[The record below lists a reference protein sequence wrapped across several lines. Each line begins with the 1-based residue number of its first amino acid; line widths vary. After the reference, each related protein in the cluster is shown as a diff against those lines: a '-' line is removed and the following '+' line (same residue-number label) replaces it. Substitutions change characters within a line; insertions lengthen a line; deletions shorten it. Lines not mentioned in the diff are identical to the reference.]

1 MISTQVKAS
10 SRGPARQRQKTQ
22 RLADMFDQGKSYA
35 DAPRAAPRAK
45 RSSGPASKPPAAKKA
60 KTKKAPAKKAP
71 AKAPEKKKKRGR
83 VEAPG
88 AGGAPGRSLADLMER
103 AKARRTEPPK
113 PPAS

>member
-1 MISTQVKAS
+1 
-10 SRGPARQRQKTQ
+10 
-22 RLADMFDQGKSYA
+22 MFDQGKSYA
-35 DAPRAAPRAK
+35 DAPRAEERVK
-45 RSSGPASKPPAAKKA
+45 RRSVPASKPPAAKKA

-88 AGGAPGRSLADLMER
+88 AGGAPGLSFADLMER